1 MRHLSEILVTLLA
14 PGLATEAG
22 DGGSE
27 GVNIHAP
34 LTSLVTP
41 LVCTEAHD

>member
-14 PGLATEAG
+14 SGLATEAG

-27 GVNIHAP
+27 GVNNPRSPH
-34 LTSLVTP
+34 
-41 LVCTEAHD
+41 